1 MDEGLGWDQK
11 WLFVVTHFASRDRRT
26 GLRSCKDNGAEGE
39 KKDELQPVVFASSL
53 SKYVFKKG
61 RLTLPPERIL
71 KASGLLS
78 VTDDEGQS
86 SEEQKPFD
94 QLIERDS
101 VGWNMLV
108 PEGDWKAFLRN
119 CSEKLS
125 EHMVLRL
132 LICLMIF
139 DIHTKLETP
148 ICTAGC
154 IYNEIKQNQ
163 NAKTTRLYLVIGNS
177 PPVLTCKIK

>member
-1 MDEGLGWDQK
+1 
-11 WLFVVTHFASRDRRT
+11 
-26 GLRSCKDNGAEGE
+26 
-39 KKDELQPVVFASSL
+39 
-53 SKYVFKKG
+53 
-61 RLTLPPERIL
+61 
-71 KASGLLS
+71 
-78 VTDDEGQS
+78 
-86 SEEQKPFD
+86 
-94 QLIERDS
+94 
-101 VGWNMLV
+101 MLV